1 MTLRPVRARIA
12 GELGPG
18 FWRLWSASVVSNLA
32 DGMFWVALPLLAVS
46 LTDSPALVAGVVVA
60 SRLPW
65 LVFVLVAGALAD
77 RLDRRR
83 TMMLV
88 DFGRVTLLGGL
99 ALAVVAGAASI
110 WLVYVVAFLL
120 GVLETLFDTAA
131 QAILPNVVP
140 RERLTAA
147 NGRLLAAEFTMNQ
160 FVGPPLGGFLAA
172 ISLGFAFGSMAAG
185 YLGAALLIAGL
196 IGSFRPERTGPPT
209 RITHEIRE
217 GVTYLAHH
225 RLLRV
230 LAIVIALLNLAQGA
244 VWAILVLYVVAPG
257 PMGLSEVGYGLLL
270 TSSAVGTIAGT
281 TVAGTIER
289 RLGKPNLFVASVVV
303 LAAGN
308 VALASSTNPLVVG
321 GVLAIGGIFHGAF
334 SVAFQSLRQRIVPDR
349 ILGRLVATF
358 RMLGWGALPLGA
370 LLGGIVGE
378 VFGLTA
384 VFWGAAVMALVLLPV
399 RMLITDERID
409 AAEAAAVAEREAVP
423 AE

>member
-1 MTLRPVRARIA
+1 MTIAR
-12 GELGPG
+12 LGG
-18 FWRLWSASVVSNLA
+18 GLGRDFWRLWSASVVSNLA

-46 LTDSPALVAGVVVA
+46 LTDSPALVAGVTVA
-60 SRLPW
+60 ARLPW
-65 LVFVLVAGALAD
+65 LVFALVAGALAD

-88 DFGRVTLLGGL
+88 DFGRVVLLGGL
-99 ALAVVAGAASI
+99 AVAVIAGAATV
-110 WLVYVVAFLL
+110 WLIYVVAFLL

-160 FVGPPLGGFLAA
+160 FVGPPLGGLLAA
-172 ISLGFAFGSMAAG
+172 TGLGVAFGTTAAG
-185 YLGAALLIAGL
+185 YLAAALLIAGL
-196 IGSFRPERTGPPT
+196 AGSFRPGRAGPPT
-209 RITHEIRE
+209 RIDQEIRE
-217 GVTYLAHH
+217 GIGYLARH

-230 LAIVIALLNLAQGA
+230 LAVVIALLNLAQGA

-270 TSSAVGTIAGT
+270 TTNAVGTIAGT
-281 TVAGTIER
+281 IVAGPIEQ
-289 RLGKPNLFVASVVV
+289 RLGKPNLFAVCVVV

-308 VALASSTNPLVVG
+308 VALASSTSPFVVG
-321 GVLAIGGIFHGAF
+321 GVFAIGGIFLGAF
-334 SVAFQSLRQRIVPDR
+334 NVAYQSLRQRIVPDR

-370 LLGGIVGE
+370 IVGGVVGE
-378 VFGLTA
+378 AFGLTA
-384 VFWGAAVMALVLLPV
+384 VFWAAAVMTIVLLPARLLV
-399 RMLITDERID
+399 SDERI
-409 AAEAAAVAEREAVP
+409 AQAEAVAVAERGRASEAL
-423 AE
+423 AAT

>member
-1 MTLRPVRARIA
+1 VTLPAARARV
-12 GELGPG
+12 GGGLGRG

-88 DFGRVTLLGGL
+88 DLGRVVLLGGL
-99 ALAVVAGAASI
+99 AAAVVAGAASI
-110 WLVYVVAFLL
+110 WLVYIVAFLL

-160 FVGPPLGGFLAA
+160 FVGPPLGGLLAA
-172 ISLGFAFGSMAAG
+172 VGLGVAFGSMAAG
-185 YLGAALLIAGL
+185 YLAAALLIAGL

-209 RITHEIRE
+209 RITHEIGE
-217 GVTYLAHH
+217 GITYLARH

-308 VALASSTNPLVVG
+308 IALASSTNPFVVG

-334 SVAFQSLRQRIVPDR
+334 GVAYQSLRQRIVPDR

-370 LLGGIVGE
+370 LLGGLVGE
-378 VFGLTA
+378 AFGLTA
-384 VFWGAAVMALVLLPV
+384 VFWAAAVMAIVLLPV
-399 RMLITDERID
+399 RLLITDSRI
-409 AAEAAAVAEREAVP
+409 AEAEAAAVAERAG
-423 AE
+423 

>member
-1 MTLRPVRARIA
+1 MTIAR
-12 GELGPG
+12 LGGGLGRG
-18 FWRLWSASVVSNLA
+18 FWRLWSASVVSNLS

-65 LVFVLVAGALAD
+65 LVFALVAGALAD

-88 DFGRVTLLGGL
+88 DLGRVVLLGGL
-99 ALAVVAGAASI
+99 AAAVVAGAASI
-110 WLVYVVAFLL
+110 WLVYIVAFLL

-172 ISLGFAFGSMAAG
+172 IGLGIAFGSMAAG
-185 YLGAALLIAGL
+185 YLAVALLIAGL
-196 IGSFRPERTGPPT
+196 VGSFRPERTGPPT
-209 RITHEIRE
+209 RIHEEIRE
-217 GVTYLAHH
+217 GIAYLAQH

-270 TSSAVGTIAGT
+270 TSSALGTIVGT

-308 VALASSTNPLVVG
+308 VALASSTNPFVIA
-321 GVLAIGGIFHGAF
+321 GVLAIGGIFHGSF
-334 SVAFQSLRQRIVPDR
+334 SVAYQSLRQRIVPDR

-378 VFGLTA
+378 ALGLTA
-384 VFWGAAVMALVLLPV
+384 VFWAAAAMSIVLLPV
-399 RMLITDERID
+399 RLLITDSRIAEAEA
-409 AAEAAAVAEREAVP
+409 AAEAATEAGGG
-423 AE
+423 A